1 MGKKKVRSKASLGN
15 DSEPSVLLRSEEIFW
30 LYNLLLK
37 LEICLFFFKFHSIIL
52 LNQEQ
57 FNELP
62 VSPQITIFMAIIC
75 VITQTL
81 FGYCHLVK
89 VLDEKG
95 RTLAVSSSQYLRRE
109 SFLFTLHPTTVSSNS
124 SERK

>member
-15 DSEPSVLLRSEEIFW
+15 DSEPSILLRSEEIFW

-37 LEICLFFFKFHSIIL
+37 LEICLFFFFKFNSIIL

-75 VITQTL
+75 VIT
-81 FGYCHLVK
+81 
-89 VLDEKG
+89 
-95 RTLAVSSSQYLRRE
+95 
-109 SFLFTLHPTTVSSNS
+109 
-124 SERK
+124 